1 MYIIL
6 YVTEVKKNDNSIFLQ
21 LTVEDYVHIMSQ
33 LVNDYRF
40 TLYNVCY
47 KRILML
53 WILLGFVIL
62 LIILFSGL
70 SQLEL
75 FGAGIG
81 WLMVN
86 AGAIFLCMWVKIKVC
101 MNQ

>member
-1 MYIIL
+1 
-6 YVTEVKKNDNSIFLQ
+6 
-21 LTVEDYVHIMSQ
+21 MSQ

-47 KRILML
+47 KRILMA
-53 WILLGFVIL
+53 WIILGFVIL
-62 LIILFSGL
+62 LGILFSGL
-70 SQLEL
+70 TQLKL

-86 AGAIFLCMWVKIKVC
+86 AAAIFFCMWVKIQVGLRVVY
-101 MNQ
+101 MF

>member
-1 MYIIL
+1 MKCVAL
-6 YVTEVKKNDNSIFLQ
+6 HLTCVYVCVQ

-47 KRILML
+47 KRILMA
-53 WILLGFVIL
+53 WIILGFVIL
-62 LIILFSGL
+62 LCILFSGL
-70 SQLEL
+70 SQLAL

-81 WLMVN
+81 WLLIN
-86 AGAIFLCMWVKIKVC
+86 AAAIFFCMWVKIRVSIPC
-101 MNQ
+101 VVP

>member
-1 MYIIL
+1 MC
-6 YVTEVKKNDNSIFLQ
+6 VQ

-47 KRILML
+47 KRILMA
-53 WILLGFVIL
+53 WIILGFVIL
-62 LIILFSGL
+62 LCILFSGL
-70 SQLEL
+70 SQLAL

-81 WLMVN
+81 WLLVN
-86 AGAIFLCMWVKIKVC
+86 AAAIFFCMWVKIRVSISC
-101 MNQ
+101 VVP